1 MKVKKY
7 IIVGGVAG
15 GATAA
20 ARLRR
25 LDESAQIILIERGE
39 YVSFANCGLPY
50 YIGDTIKDRDRL
62 LLQTPESLQA
72 RFNLDVRVQSEVT
85 SIDSEEKKI
94 TILSSQRGVYEETY
108 DALLLA
114 PGAQPLKPPI
124 PGIDS
129 KRILSLRNVPDADEL
144 RTFADAGAGRAA
156 IIGGGFIGVEMA
168 ENLRDRGLEVV
179 LIEAAPHILAPFDT
193 DMVKIA
199 EKELEEHGVR
209 LILGDGVKSFAEM
222 DRGVSITLGSGNNVE
237 ADFVVLAIGVRPDT
251 AFLQGSGIEL
261 GSRGHIIVN
270 ENLQTSA
277 KDVYA
282 VGDAVEITDFVS
294 GAKTAIPLAGPANR
308 QGRLAADNIAG
319 KPRTYGGSQG
329 TSILKVFDLTA
340 ASTGSNERTLQKQ
353 NVVYKSVC
361 IHPGSHAGYYPG
373 ASPITLKLLF
383 DDEGRVLGAQ
393 AMGYDGVDKR
403 IDVIAAVLRLKG
415 SVYDLTDLE
424 LAYAPPFSSAK
435 DPVNMAGY
443 AAENVL
449 QGISEGISY
458 EAMKADTNRV
468 LIDVRT
474 KMEYENGHIEGAKN
488 IPVDELRSR
497 LDELNRA
504 ADLIV
509 YCQVGFRGYVAERI
523 LKQNGF
529 SVKNLQGGYTSARQQ
544 EFAASGNELV
554 KPKQHEIDSSRIE
567 ITAVTAFDEVLDLTG
582 ISCPGPLLR
591 LKQKFDQLDDGKVIK
606 VIASDPGFYK
616 DSKAWCERTGNQL
629 LQRAHEKGNVIAF
642 IQKKQKEVMQ
652 AAGHMALPK
661 DDKTIVVFSGDL
673 DKALASF
680 VIANGAAAMGKK
692 VTMFFTFWGLNVLRR
707 KEPVAVEKNFID
719 KMFGWMMPR
728 GSEQLK
734 LSKMN
739 MLGMGT
745 KMMRSVM
752 QNKNIESLESLMESA
767 KASGVE
773 MIACQMSMD
782 VMGIHQEELIDGVTI
797 GGVGAYLDAAE
808 DANVNLFI

>member
-1 MKVKKY
+1 MKKY

-25 LDESAQIILIERGE
+25 LDESAQIIIVERGE

-50 YIGDTIKDRDRL
+50 YIGDTIKDRERL
-62 LLQTPESLQA
+62 LLQTPESLHA

-85 SIDSEEKKI
+85 SIDSKAKKI
-94 TILSSQRGVYEETY
+94 TIASSERGIYEETY

-144 RTFADAGAGRAA
+144 RAFADAGAGRAA

-179 LIEAAPHILAPFDT
+179 LIEAAPHILALFDT

-209 LILGDGVKSFAEM
+209 LILGDGVKSFAEA
-222 DRGVSITLGSGNNVE
+222 DESIAIALSSGLVVE
-237 ADFVVLAIGVRPDT
+237 ADFVVLSIGVRPDT
-251 AFLQGSGIEL
+251 AFLQGSGVEL

-319 KPRTYGGSQG
+319 IPHPYSGAQG
-329 TSILKVFDLTA
+329 TSILKIFDLTA
-340 ASTGSNERTLQKQ
+340 ASTGSNERALQKQ
-353 NVVYKSVC
+353 NISYKSVR

-373 ASPITLKLLF
+373 ASTMTLKLLF
-383 DDEGRVLGAQ
+383 GDEGRILGAQ

-403 IDVIAAVLRLKG
+403 IDVIATALRLNG
-415 SVYDLTDLE
+415 SVHDLTELE

-443 AAENVL
+443 AAENIL

-458 EAMKADTNRV
+458 EEVKADNNLV

-474 KMEYENGHIEGAKN
+474 KLEYENGHIEGAKN
-488 IPVDELRSR
+488 IPVDDLRSR
-497 LDELNRA
+497 LDELNQA
-504 ADLIV
+504 ENLIV
-509 YCQVGFRGYVAERI
+509 YCQVGFRGYLAERI

-529 SVKNLQGGYTSARQQ
+529 SVKNLQGGYTSAKQQ
-544 EFAASGNELV
+544 EFIAGGNEIV
-554 KPKQHEIDSSRIE
+554 KLEQDETDSKTSE
-567 ITAVTAFDEVLDLTG
+567 SSEVAAFDEVLDLTG

-591 LKQKFDQLDDGKVIK
+591 LKQKFEHLSEGRIIK

-616 DSKAWCERTGNQL
+616 DSKAWCDRTGNQL
-629 LQRAHEKGNVIAF
+629 LQRTRDKGNVIAF
-642 IQKKQKEVMQ
+642 IQKKKKEARQ
-652 AAGHMALPK
+652 PAGEMSAPK

-692 VTMFFTFWGLNVLRR
+692 VTMFFTFWGLNILR
-707 KEPVAVEKNFID
+707 KQEPVAVEKSFID

-728 GSEQLK
+728 GSMQLK

-752 QNKNIESLESLMESA
+752 ETKNIESLESLMESA

>member
-1 MKVKKY
+1 MKKY

-25 LDESAQIILIERGE
+25 LDESAQIIVIERGE

-50 YIGDTIKDRDRL
+50 YIGDTIKDRERL
-62 LLQTPESLQA
+62 LLQTPESLHA

-85 SIDSEEKKI
+85 SIDSKAKKI
-94 TILSSQRGVYEETY
+94 TIASSERGIYEESY

-114 PGAQPLKPPI
+114 PGAHPLKPPI

-129 KRILSLRNVPDADEL
+129 KRILSLRNVPDADEM
-144 RTFADAGAGRAA
+144 RTFADAGTGRAA

-168 ENLRDRGLEVV
+168 ENLRDRGLDVV

-209 LILGDGVKSFAEM
+209 LILGDGVKSFAEV
-222 DRGVSITLGSGNNVE
+222 DGGISITLGSGLNVE
-237 ADFVVLAIGVRPDT
+237 ADFVVLSIGVRPDT

-270 ENLQTSA
+270 ENLQTNV
-277 KDVYA
+277 KDIYA

-294 GAKTAIPLAGPANR
+294 GVKTAVPLAGPANR

-319 KPRTYGGSQG
+319 MPRAYSGAQG

-353 NVVYKSVC
+353 NITYKSVR

-373 ASPITLKLLF
+373 ASTMTLKLLF

-393 AMGYDGVDKR
+393 AMGYGGVDKR

-458 EAMKADTNRV
+458 EAMKADSNRV

-474 KMEYENGHIEGAKN
+474 KLEYENGHIEGAKN

-497 LDELNRA
+497 MDELNRA
-504 ADLIV
+504 EDLIV
-509 YCQVGFRGYVAERI
+509 YCQVGFRGYLAERI

-544 EFAASGNELV
+544 EFTASGNELV
-554 KPKQHEIDSSRIE
+554 KSEQDE
-567 ITAVTAFDEVLDLTG
+567 TASQTSETTEVSAFDEVLDLTG

-591 LKQKFDQLDDGKVIK
+591 LKQKFEHLSDGRVIK

-629 LQRAHEKGNVIAF
+629 LQRTRENGNVIVF
-642 IQKKQKEVMQ
+642 IQKSKKEALQ
-652 AAGHMALPK
+652 AAGETSLLK

-692 VTMFFTFWGLNVLRR
+692 VTMFFTFWGLNILRK
-707 KEPVAVEKNFID
+707 KEPVAVEKSFID

-728 GSEQLK
+728 GSKQLK

-745 KMMRSVM
+745 KMMRNVM

-782 VMGIHQEELIDGVTI
+782 VMGIHQEELIDGVSI